1 MYKINVTTQFAGAHL
16 LKGYP
21 GDCKNLHGHN
31 WRVRVQLQ
39 TENLDEMGM
48 AIDFSLVKQHLNS
61 IISKFDHKFLNDL
74 PQFTQQNPTSENIAK
89 IIFTELEILLNT
101 DNIIITEV
109 EVWESDSSSTIYS
122 K

>member
-1 MYKINVTTQFAGAHL
+1 MYKINVTTHFAGAHL

-39 TENLDEMGM
+39 TTQLDEMGM
-48 AIDFSLVKQHLNS
+48 AIDFSLIKQHLQS
-61 IISKFDHKFLNDL
+61 IINQFDHKFLNDL
-74 PQFTQQNPTSENIAK
+74 PQFTQQNPTSENIARV
-89 IIFTELEILLNT
+89 IFTELGTSISSY
-101 DNIIITEV
+101 NITLTEV
-109 EVWESDSSSTIYS
+109 EVWESDTSSTVYS